1 MSNVTTIRV
10 WKERKRRKDRRFTE
24 EDAERLRGYIAWKI
38 MNKRGMDER
47 DGLLPPAPTP
57 RPWPPSVSKPEQ
69 TEQGASLLKGSR
81 RPSASAQTE
90 NS

>member
-24 EDAERLRGYIAWKI
+24 EDAARLRGYIAWKI

-47 DGLLPPAPTP
+47 DGLLPPAP
-57 RPWPPSVSKPEQ
+57 R
-69 TEQGASLLKGSR
+69 GAPLASSTGTGSNVCSLPIEAGL
-81 RPSASAQTE
+81 Q
-90 NS
+90 